1 MTEFRDLTTLADL
14 ERVVELEKRIWEY
27 TNGDDVVPIPVL
39 AVTVHRGAILVGA
52 FDGGTMVGFVYSIP
66 AIYRGSLSHWS
77 HMLGVLPPY
86 RSTGLGRQLKLVQ
99 RERAMA
105 LGIDLIEW
113 TYDPLLA
120 LNAYLNFAKLGVL
133 VEEYE
138 ENIYGVSSSPLHGG
152 LPTDRFV
159 AQWWIRTPHVE
170 RRIAARADMLP
181 LVSSRAASSHLVN
194 PTRQVG
200 RWVAPGA
207 SDLDSDADA
216 IRVQIPPGFLQM
228 LDGAPDLA
236 GEWRAATRRIF
247 TAYFAKR
254 YRVVDFLF
262 DRSAGTGSYLLS
274 REATPAHGQPADAG
288 GDETPSAPPRDCS

>member
-1 MTEFRDLTTLADL
+1 MTEFRDLTSLADL
-14 ERVVELEKRIWEY
+14 EQVVELEKRIWEY

-39 AVTVHRGAILVGA
+39 AATVHRGAILVGA
-52 FDGGTMVGFVYSIP
+52 FDGKTMVGFVYSIP
-66 AIYRGSLSHWS
+66 AIFRGTLSHWS
-77 HMLGVLPPY
+77 HMLGVLPAY

-99 RERAMA
+99 RDRALA

-120 LNAYLNFAKLGVL
+120 LNAYLNFAKLGVI

-138 ENIYGVSSSPLHGG
+138 ENIYGFSSSPLHGE

-159 AQWWIRTPHVE
+159 AQWWIRRPHVE
-170 RRIAARADMLP
+170 RRIAPAAKTLP
-181 LVSSRAASSHLVN
+181 LVSSRAVSAHLVN
-194 PTRQVG
+194 PTRRVG
-200 RWVAPGA
+200 RWMAPGA
-207 SDLDSDADA
+207 MELDVEGDA

-228 LDGAPDLA
+228 LEGAPDLA
-236 GEWRAATRRIF
+236 GEWRTTTRRIF
-247 TAYFAKR
+247 TTYFARR

-274 REATPAHGQPADAG
+274 REATPDHGQPADADAG
-288 GDETPSAPPRDCS
+288 GTPSVPPRDCN

>member
-1 MTEFRDLTTLADL
+1 MTEFRDLTTIEDF
-14 ERVVELEKRIWEY
+14 ERVVELEMRIWEY

-39 AVTVHRGAILVGA
+39 AATAHRGAILVGA
-52 FDGGTMVGFVYSIP
+52 FDGRAMVGFVYSIP
-66 AIYRGSLSHWS
+66 AIYRGTLSHWS
-77 HMLGVLPPY
+77 HMLGVLPAF
-86 RSTGLGRQLKLVQ
+86 RSTGLGGQLKLVQ
-99 RERAMA
+99 RDRALA
-105 LGIDLIEW
+105 LGIDLVEW

-138 ENIYGVSSSPLHGG
+138 ANIYGLSSSPLHGG

-170 RRIAARADMLP
+170 RRIAARAQTLP
-181 LVSSRAASSHLVN
+181 LVSPRAVSSQLVN

-200 RWVAPGA
+200 RWMAPGA
-207 SDLDSDADA
+207 MHLDVDADA
-216 IRVQIPPGFLQM
+216 VRVQIPPEFLQM
-228 LDGAPDLA
+228 LEGAPDLA
-236 GEWRAATRRIF
+236 GEWRASTRQIF
-247 TAYFAKR
+247 TTYFARR

-274 REATPAHGQPADAG
+274 REATPAHGQPASAG
-288 GDETPSAPPRDCS
+288 GGGTPSAPPRDCN